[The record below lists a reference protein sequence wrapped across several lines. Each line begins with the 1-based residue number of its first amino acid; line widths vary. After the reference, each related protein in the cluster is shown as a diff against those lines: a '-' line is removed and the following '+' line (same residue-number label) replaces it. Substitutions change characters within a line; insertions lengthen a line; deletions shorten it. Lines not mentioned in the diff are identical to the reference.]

1 MAVYKLFPIKD
12 ATLYSDV
19 PNTNTGLDQIIEIS
33 NRNTSGGNSVTPYV
47 SRFLTQF
54 DQIQIN
60 DLFSTIGTSTWQANL
75 RCFIANA
82 SGVAMSTTIYANPL
96 AQDWNNGTGTYSD
109 SPATTDGVSW
119 KWRTGYSGST
129 WITSSWTTNITGSFP
144 SSNAGGGSWYYT
156 SSNSTAP
163 NPQTTQSFNTTT
175 STKDLN
181 INVTDAVK
189 LWNSGSISNYGL
201 IIRLDPTIEFNPS
214 QSTEPIFKYF
224 SVDTH
229 TIYPPCL
236 EVKWDDFYWNTGS
249 STQTLITSSHPYI
262 SLAENPGIYY
272 PDSVN
277 IFRLNVRPKYP
288 DRIYQTS
295 SEYVNNFYLPTES
308 YYAVKDLD
316 TNEYVI
322 NFDTIYT
329 KINADSTS
337 NYFKIFMNGLEP
349 ERYYKILIKTTVD
362 GSTLVI
368 DNNYYF
374 KVINGK

>member
-19 PNTNTGLDQIIEIS
+19 PNTNTGLDQILEIS
-33 NRNTSGGNSVTPYV
+33 NQNIVGGNNITPYV

-54 DQIQIN
+54 DQTQIN

-82 SGVAMSTTIYANPL
+82 SGVAMNTIIYANPL

-109 SPATTDGVSW
+109 SPATIDGVSW

-129 WITSSWTTNITGSFP
+129 WTTSSWTTNITGSFLSTNP
-144 SSNAGGGSWYYT
+144 GGGSWYYI
-156 SSNSTAP
+156 SPDITAP
-163 NPQTTQSFNTTT
+163 NIQTTQSFNTN

-181 INVTDAVK
+181 INVTDTVK
-189 LWNSGSISNYGL
+189 IWNNNSISNYGF
-201 IIRLDPTIEFNPS
+201 IVRLDSTIEFSPS

-236 EVKWDDFYWNTGS
+236 EIKWDDFSWNTGS
-249 STQTLITSSHPYI
+249 SNQTIITSSLPYI
-262 SLAENPGIYY
+262 SLAENPGVYY
-272 PDSVN
+272 PDSINV
-277 IFRLNVRPKYP
+277 FRLNVRPRYP

-322 NFDTIYT
+322 NFDTTYT
-329 KINADSTS
+329 KISADSTS

-349 ERYYKILIKTTVD
+349 ERYYKILIKTITD
-362 GSTLVI
+362 GSTLI
-368 DNNYYF
+368 MDDNYYF
-374 KVINGK
+374 KVINGR